1 MVINTKEQLFWTSVN
16 NVPAQYPWLT
26 EDINCEIAIVGGG
39 VTAALCALRFSEA
52 GHDTVM
58 VSQSPIGFG
67 GTAASSGMMSIDG
80 EQSISTLVE
89 KIGADRAMMAIGL
102 MSEAIN
108 NIETLCN
115 GFEDNCGFKRMDS
128 MRFADDAKTGEKLRH
143 EYSVRLHNGIDV
155 ELLTNWSAAEHFTF
169 PIEAGVYS
177 RGIGAQIDPYR
188 FVHAVTS
195 AAVSKGVRVF
205 ENTAVNKINKEK
217 DDFVKLDC
225 DRERRVYA
233 KYVIMAAGLS
243 TERHCGGVDK
253 TSSVCVVVTEPINN
267 FSGWRGPCIIHSESC
282 PGLFLTVTPD
292 NRILI
297 GGPTPSILEKSYV
310 SRVLDLASVNEKKY
324 EQLEKRL
331 HQMFP
336 AIRNITAEYVYTSRL
351 ARTEDGL
358 PVLGRTPDDERIAYA
373 LCCGDDGL
381 LYSEIAGRLLLEQYQ
396 GRSNQQLSLFSPGRE
411 WRIKH

>member
-1 MVINTKEQLFWTSVN
+1 MLGAVHPSG
-16 NVPAQYPWLT
+16 
-26 EDINCEIAIVGGG
+26 EI
-39 VTAALCALRFSEA
+39 
-52 GHDTVM
+52 
-58 VSQSPIGFG
+58 
-67 GTAASSGMMSIDG
+67 
-80 EQSISTLVE
+80 
-89 KIGADRAMMAIGL
+89 
-102 MSEAIN
+102 
-108 NIETLCN
+108 
-115 GFEDNCGFKRMDS
+115 
-128 MRFADDAKTGEKLRH
+128 
-143 EYSVRLHNGIDV
+143 
-155 ELLTNWSAAEHFTF
+155 
-169 PIEAGVYS
+169 
-177 RGIGAQIDPYR
+177 
-188 FVHAVTS
+188 
-195 AAVSKGVRVF
+195 
-205 ENTAVNKINKEK
+205 
-217 DDFVKLDC
+217 
-225 DRERRVYA
+225 
-233 KYVIMAAGLS
+233 
-243 TERHCGGVDK
+243 